1 MTIVNNSTI
10 EVELEFDLRHEN
22 ENPEMQEGVQC
33 LQVVPLNN
41 SLELKTLYS
50 DIIDNEVE
58 EHEEEA
64 NEDIVEMVQR
74 VKTFKRQQIKIGA

>member
-1 MTIVNNSTI
+1 
-10 EVELEFDLRHEN
+10 
-22 ENPEMQEGVQC
+22 MQEGVQC